1 VKFLRIGILFVPILT
16 AIFLGYLGEKLSKPQ
31 LYDWAGI
38 CIALTFM
45 FVSLDTILR
54 RKYHVWFGIRIVET
68 YHGFSAVL
76 RGVSFFLISL
86 LIFTVCFM
94 RLINLDQVLVEKV
107 LDRPGLFIVI
117 ISFILLSLGGAY
129 LLGSDL
135 SQRDRVIGFGAKLG
149 GTILVLIGLI
159 TLSLGAME
167 ITAPITFDH
176 LLESIFNEILNVLH
190 IGEMHLIDSVV
201 NRY

>member
-16 AIFLGYLGEKLSKPQ
+16 AIFLGYLGDP
-31 LYDWAGI
+31 LY
-38 CIALTFM
+38 
-45 FVSLDTILR
+45 
-54 RKYHVWFGIRIVET
+54 VWFGIRIVET